1 MVDLCD
7 EVLYN
12 VVYKIYAR
20 MENEEMFKVAAI
32 FSDNMVLQRNK
43 KIAVFGQGVDGNVVK
58 AVINY
63 NEVGEARCNEAQ
75 CQVVDGKWMLY
86 LPEMKEN
93 TGCTMVVTDG
103 EAKKEFKNIAIGE
116 VWLCGGQSNM
126 EFELQNI
133 IGGEDYLK
141 NDNPNVRFYYTQKK
155 AYIDDEFYQTEE
167 ESCWEEFD
175 GEKAKR
181 WSGIGY
187 LYGKQLSEQLGV
199 TVGLVGCNWG
209 GTSASAW
216 MSEEYLASDEDTNTY
231 LAGYRKDN
239 EGKSEEE
246 QIREYKEYLVYEAE
260 WNEKCNHC
268 YATMPGITWDE
279 VQEIAGV
286 CKWPGPIGCMSPF
299 RPTGLYETMLKRV
312 MPYTMKGWIYYQGE
326 SDDHKP
332 LYYYKLMKLLIKQ
345 WRADW
350 NDEEMPFLFVQLT
363 GHRYETAPD
372 LKNWSVIRE
381 AQAKI
386 AEEVPNTGMAVIM
399 DAGAFNDIHPK
410 DKVPVADRLYR
421 QAMCK
426 VYGIMNR
433 DEAESPAYE
442 SHKVEG
448 DKVIVRF
455 KYASKG
461 LVIKDDGNDAV
472 GFELAGA
479 DKVYY
484 PAKAYIEG
492 DKVIVWSDDVKEPV
506 TVRYMWTSY
515 PMNGVNLYSGSGL
528 PVGPFRSN
536 EDDGSDKLE
545 GEVEIQQILELN

>member
-1 MVDLCD
+1 
-7 EVLYN
+7 
-12 VVYKIYAR
+12 
-20 MENEEMFKVAAI
+20 MFKVAAI

-43 KIAVFGQGVDGNVVK
+43 KIAVFGQGSNGSVVK

-63 NEVGEARCNEAQ
+63 NEAGEARCNEAK
-75 CQVVDGKWMLY
+75 CQVVDGKWKLF

-103 EAKKEFKNIAIGE
+103 ENKKEFTNIAVGE

-133 IGGEDYLK
+133 IGGEDFLK

-155 AYIDDEFYQTEE
+155 AYIDEEFYKSEM

-175 GEKAKR
+175 DEKAKR

-199 TVGLVGCNWG
+199 TVGLIGCNWG
-209 GTSASAW
+209 GTSASVW

-231 LAGYRKDN
+231 LADYRKDN

-246 QIREYKEYLVYEAE
+246 QIQEYKEYLVYEAE

-345 WRADW
+345 WREDW

-363 GHRYETAPD
+363 GHRYETSPD
-372 LKNWSVIRE
+372 LKNWCVIRE
-381 AQAKI
+381 AQARI

-410 DKVPVADRLYR
+410 DKVPVADRLCR

-426 VYGIMNR
+426 VYGKMDR
-433 DEAESPAYE
+433 DEAESPIYE
-442 SHKVEG
+442 SHQIDGEN
-448 DKVIVRF
+448 VIVSF
-455 KYASKG
+455 KFASTG
-461 LVIKDDGNDAV
+461 LKLTDDRDYAV
-472 GFELAGA
+472 GFELAGE
-479 DKVYY
+479 DKIYH
-484 PAKAYIEG
+484 PAKAYIK
-492 DKVIVWSDDVKEPV
+492 DNKVVVVSSEVKKPAM
-506 TVRYMWTSY
+506 VRYMWTSY
-515 PMNGVNLYSGSGL
+515 PMDGVNLYSGAGL
-528 PVGPFRSN
+528 PVAPFRSN
-536 EDDGSDKLE
+536 MDDGGDELE
-545 GEVEIQQILELN
+545 GEVEIQQILELK